1 MPDLGRGVGTIV
13 TGDNGELAE
22 QLVGGGI
29 HKKKSNLR
37 KREQNV
43 TCQFFSLCPNF
54 QSLYDLFITRSSPSY
69 LTALFLLLSEIARH
83 VRLLVAASRE
93 RFTASSTLYQAP
105 CVEIMI

>member
-1 MPDLGRGVGTIV
+1 MPDLGRGVRTIV

-54 QSLYDLFITRSSPSY
+54 
-69 LTALFLLLSEIARH
+69 
-83 VRLLVAASRE
+83 
-93 RFTASSTLYQAP
+93 
-105 CVEIMI
+105 